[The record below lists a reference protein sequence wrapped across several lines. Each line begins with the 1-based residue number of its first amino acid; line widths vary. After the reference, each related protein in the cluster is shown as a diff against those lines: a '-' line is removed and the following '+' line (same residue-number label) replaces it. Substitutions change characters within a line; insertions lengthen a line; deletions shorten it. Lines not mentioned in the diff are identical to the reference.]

1 MQQGICNS
9 CPGRKSIK
17 DFSPELLYTCIAGL
31 FFFAICT
38 YIFLTQPAFT
48 KKDADV
54 LKQDLKDLKI
64 LQRIRRNSQKVMSR
78 RSFKRYLS
86 RRNSALNDLQLNQAY
101 DVIDRD
107 HSDSISA
114 GELAKYLHEQEED
127 GDEDEKGVVEA
138 EHDEETSVQVVAELS
153 KKIILSSSEKSKALW
168 DESIELFVVSVATL
182 VDQVKSLKNDLQ
194 EKIKKLLSSK
204 MEVIKGDN

>member
-1 MQQGICNS
+1 
-9 CPGRKSIK
+9 
-17 DFSPELLYTCIAGL
+17 
-31 FFFAICT
+31 
-38 YIFLTQPAFT
+38 
-48 KKDADV
+48 
-54 LKQDLKDLKI
+54 
-64 LQRIRRNSQKVMSR
+64 MSR

-86 RRNSALNDLQLNQAY
+86 RRNNALNDLQLNQAY

-153 KKIILSSSEKSKALW
+153 KKIILSSSENDREILVEETCVNALVVNLLPYFCTY
-168 DESIELFVVSVATL
+168 IRVVSTCIL
-182 VDQVKSLKNDLQ
+182 YT
-194 EKIKKLLSSK
+194 
-204 MEVIKGDN
+204 